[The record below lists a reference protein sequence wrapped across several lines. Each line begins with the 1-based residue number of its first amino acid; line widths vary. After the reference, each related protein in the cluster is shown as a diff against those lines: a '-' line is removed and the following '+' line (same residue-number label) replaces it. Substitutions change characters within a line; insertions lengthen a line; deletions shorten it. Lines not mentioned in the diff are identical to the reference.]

1 MECAIASRMGRCK
14 RDKHAM
20 GNMHGENFSPV
31 PLSRPTKSPVC
42 HHFAQPHAFD
52 YCSDRLHGYLPMGST
67 GEYTMAGAHA
77 REHLRTREPKLRNA
91 YYAQTFLSAR
101 ACAHALTFTLPITR
115 PSPLMVTSSPP
126 PPTKFLAPSSA
137 PLLCQ
142 RPDTQLRALQGQSLP
157 AQCVDTVRAPER
169 LQIRHR
175 LSRPRSLTFPPRR
188 LSRVR
193 ISASPKA
200 PGGPHG
206 GAGACAPPATIMPI
220 AASVIASAILPARP
234 RRGLAGTALQCIFG
248 VEKTHKLTISGDG
261 GRTGCTRQ
269 KVF

>member
-77 REHLRTREPKLRNA
+77 REHLRTREHKLRNA
-91 YYAQTFLSAR
+91 YYAQKFLSAR

-126 PPTKFLAPSSA
+126 PPTKFLARSSA

-142 RPDTQLRALQGQSLP
+142 RPDKQLRALQGQSLP
-157 AQCVDTVRAPER
+157 ARCVDAVRLPGRMQTRQRLSAPSHSHLSAPQAQPRPHQR
-169 LQIRHR
+169 LSEGPRRPPWRRRCVRPTCDNHAHCRQRHR
-175 LSRPRSLTFPPRR
+175 QRHPPCATSSRSRR
-188 LSRVR
+188 D
-193 ISASPKA
+193 
-200 PGGPHG
+200 
-206 GAGACAPPATIMPI
+206 GATVHLW
-220 AASVIASAILPARP
+220 S
-234 RRGLAGTALQCIFG
+234 
-248 VEKTHKLTISGDG
+248 
-261 GRTGCTRQ
+261 
-269 KVF
+269 

>member
-77 REHLRTREPKLRNA
+77 REHLRTREHKLRNA
-91 YYAQTFLSAR
+91 YYAQKFLSAR

-175 LSRPRSLTFPPRR
+175 LSRPRSLSP
-188 LSRVR
+188 SRPAGSAA
-193 ISASPKA
+193 SASA
-200 PGGPHG
+200 PLRR
-206 GAGACAPPATIMPI
+206 PPAAPM
-220 AASVIASAILPARP
+220 AAPVRAPHLRQSCPLPPASSPAPSSLRDLVEVSPGRRYSASLELKRP
-234 RRGLAGTALQCIFG
+234 TN
-248 VEKTHKLTISGDG
+248 
-261 GRTGCTRQ
+261 
-269 KVF
+269 